1 MKTLSNKINCHH
13 AVMQGTFWAGFCA
26 IWGFISVFLLHKGFT
41 NGQIGLINSL
51 SLVFSILFQPLLAS
65 LADRSK
71 WFDSRRIAISLM
83 AFLLG
88 VTAVLRLFGDTH
100 WVIAV
105 CFVLIGT
112 SLQLMAPFFNAIVMA
127 YELRGIPVNYGFG
140 RGIGSGCYAAM
151 SMGMGIVLTHRTP
164 TVILPRFA
172 VFLVLLLVTLITF
185 RYPLPA
191 QSETAVKAET
201 GQLSSREILHRYP
214 DFVLLLV
221 ASALLMASHN
231 TINTYFIHV
240 VNRIGQGELLM
251 GTIVA
256 ISAFTELPS
265 MALFPFFSSH
275 FSTRTLLCL
284 SALTFLVKAILVTV
298 ATSPVLL
305 YVYAI
310 IQFFEYGILQPSM
323 VYYTARL
330 LGLSNLI
337 RGQSLYHIFSN
348 GIGPA
353 LASLLCGVLLDHFGV
368 TAMLLFLVACCVA
381 GLVIV
386 YIATKPKKDLEVFA

>member
-13 AVMQGTFWAGFCA
+13 AAMQGTFWAGFCA
-26 IWGFISVFLLHKGFT
+26 VWGFISVFLLHKGFT

-51 SLVFSILFQPLLAS
+51 ALVFSILFQPLLAS
-65 LADRSK
+65 LTDRSC

-140 RGIGSGCYAAM
+140 
-151 SMGMGIVLTHRTP
+151 
-164 TVILPRFA
+164 
-172 VFLVLLLVTLITF
+172 
-185 RYPLPA
+185 
-191 QSETAVKAET
+191 
-201 GQLSSREILHRYP
+201 
-214 DFVLLLV
+214 
-221 ASALLMASHN
+221 
-231 TINTYFIHV
+231 
-240 VNRIGQGELLM
+240 
-251 GTIVA
+251 
-256 ISAFTELPS
+256 
-265 MALFPFFSSH
+265 
-275 FSTRTLLCL
+275 
-284 SALTFLVKAILVTV
+284 
-298 ATSPVLL
+298 
-305 YVYAI
+305 
-310 IQFFEYGILQPSM
+310 
-323 VYYTARL
+323 
-330 LGLSNLI
+330 
-337 RGQSLYHIFSN
+337 
-348 GIGPA
+348 PA

-386 YIATKPKKDLEVFA
+386 YIATRPKKDLEVFA